1 MRVKKYLKDLDA
13 TNFKFPAET
22 KLSQLAL
29 DDVTTLVFGCLLV
42 ATSDNVEATLS
53 QNLTLLQHRVFD
65 VNFPTRY

>member
-13 TNFKFPAET
+13 TKFEFPAET
-22 KLSQLAL
+22 KPSQLAL
-29 DDVTTLVFGCLLV
+29 DVVTTLVFGCLMV
-42 ATSDNVEATLS
+42 ATSNNAEVTLS